1 MKKIVI
7 TGGAGFIGSWVLQ
20 KLFSTYQNAEFSVID
35 NLCSGSK
42 ETIQKFINNERV
54 NFYEVDLK
62 NLSDIKEIFANS
74 EYVFHFAANADI
86 AKATADPTIDFYE
99 GTLLAQ
105 NAIEAARLNNV
116 KNFVYASGSG
126 VYGEKKF
133 VSLNESESNMEPISP
148 YGASK
153 LGCESILSAYSYM
166 YDMKCTCFRF
176 GNVVG
181 GGQTHGVGYDFVN
194 RLIKD
199 PTKLTILGN
208 GEQSKP
214 YVHVSDVVNA
224 VTSLPLKQSQNFE
237 VYNIAPTDRISVNEI
252 KTEILKQL
260 NISEQI
266 NISYTGGDRGW
277 KGDVPIVV
285 LDAEKARSHGWIEHY
300 NSHEAISRSIQE
312 LIAGIN
318 AGNTK

>member
-35 NLCSGSK
+35 NLCSGSR
-42 ETIQKFINNERV
+42 EAIQKFTNDKRV
-54 NFYEVDLK
+54 NLYEVDLK
-62 NLSDIKEIFANS
+62 NINDIKDIFINS

-86 AKATADPTIDFYE
+86 AKATSDPTVDFYE

-105 NAIEAARLNNV
+105 NAIEAARINNV

-126 VYGEKKF
+126 VYGEKKLL
-133 VSLNESESNMEPISP
+133 SLNESESNMEPISP

-194 RLIKD
+194 RLKKD
-199 PTKLTILGN
+199 PSKLTILGN

-214 YVHVSDVVNA
+214 YVHVSDVVHA
-224 VTSLPLKQSQNFE
+224 VTTLPLKQSKNFE
-237 VYNIAPTDRISVNEI
+237 VYNIAPCDRISVNEI

-260 NISEQI
+260 NISEEI

-285 LDAEKARSHGWIEHY
+285 LDAEKARSEGWKEHH

-318 AGNTK
+318 AGNIK